1 MCCRSLNKNK
11 SLEISKARHSETKVV
26 LLGDSGV
33 GKSSILL
40 RYTQD
45 EFSEDFE
52 VTIGGAY
59 MQTQVWLEDR
69 TPVTLDVWDTAGQ
82 ERYKS
87 LTPMYYKGAS
97 AALIVYDVTSPSS
110 FEGAKDWIKELQTHA
125 SPSVIIGLC
134 GNKADLE
141 KKVTSETA
149 KSLAER
155 HSLVFYEVSAC
166 TGENVQECF
175 LGIAKKLPQT
185 PPRRSQG
192 LNLQN
197 QQVSSP
203 DSSCC

>member
-1 MCCRSLNKNK
+1 MVESRTNQYKLV
-11 SLEISKARHSETKVV
+11 I
-26 LLGDSGV
+26 LGNTNV
-33 GKSSILL
+33 GKTCVVH
-40 RYTQD
+40 RFVQD
-45 EFSEDFE
+45 RFLDVSEP
-52 VTIGGAY
+52 TIAANFH
-59 MQTQVWLEDR
+59 TKAVDLEDGR
-69 TPVTLDVWDTAGQ
+69 KVNFEVWDTAGQ

-149 KSLAER
+149 KALAER